1 MNAVSRIAGAVAVG
15 LGAGGLYVRLNFTNL
30 AQYWWSN
37 NILIA
42 AAVVGFV
49 SLATKGR
56 QDD

>member
-15 LGAGGLYVRLNFTNL
+15 LGGGGLYIRLNFTNL

-42 AAVVGFV
+42 AAVVGFIALV
-49 SLATKGR
+49 TKER
-56 QDD
+56 EK

>member
-15 LGAGGLYVRLNFTNL
+15 LGGGGLYIRLNFTNL

-42 AAVVGFV
+42 AAVVGFIALV
-49 SLATKGR
+49 TKESEK
-56 QDD
+56 